1 MLGFHNNSFDPR
13 TLLDLETAF
22 DEAWFNA
29 QIDWQH
35 DSEAERIGAVCLAA
49 ARLRDDA
56 LKGVIP
62 TTAWREPD

>member
-35 DSEAERIGAVCLAA
+35 KTAA
-49 ARLRDDA
+49 MIPIRKHARA
-56 LKGVIP
+56 TIAKELKGFRKAVSD
-62 TTAWREPD
+62 RKKPD

>member
-1 MLGFHNNSFDPR
+1 MKHGL
-13 TLLDLETAF
+13 TLK
-22 DEAWFNA
+22 
-29 QIDWQH
+29 IDWQH

-56 LKGVIP
+56 LKGVVL